1 MLFADGGRPPVIP
14 NPCDSKGELQEELT
28 AISEKAIK
36 QKAQEKIR
44 QEIYET
50 YRKGMEK

>member
-1 MLFADGGRPPVIP
+1 MADGRPSFRIHVIV
-14 NPCDSKGELQEELT
+14 KGELQEELT